1 MKKLL
6 LHTLPGPKA
15 EELFKEFQ
23 QHTESVY
30 LSRSGLIADAQVATD
45 LATDLATE
53 DQESLI
59 IAFPDEYSQGDLS
72 ETIDKVLT
80 SSFLEI
86 QKFVQIRMK
95 KRFGQILCLVN
106 AGANGLLYGESGQN
120 HVVAAQGGLIGLT
133 KTISKEY
140 SKRGI
145 IANVLYI
152 DWNNIPLSEIVIR
165 SKSFLTDN
173 TQLKG
178 QVLALDG
185 GRWL

>member
-45 LATDLATE
+45 LATE

-86 QKFVQIRMK
+86 QKFVQVRMK

-120 HVVAAQGGLIGLT
+120 HVVAAQGGLIGLV
-133 KTISKEY
+133 KTVSKEY

-178 QVLALDG
+178 QVLSLDG

>member
-30 LSRSGLIADAQVATD
+30 LSRSGLIADAQVVTD
-45 LATDLATE
+45 LAVE

-86 QKFVQIRMK
+86 QKFVQVRMK

-120 HVVAAQGGLIGLT
+120 HATVAQGGLIGLV

-165 SKSFLTDN
+165 SKSFLNDN